1 MSTFKH
7 QKMNSLCRYIT
18 TNGEYIFRLSVPRE
32 LVESISRISRKDT
45 TCSTFKAVTKPPDQ
59 LQEQGKGAAKG
70 REINSSS
77 SAIQSVR
84 VTAVQGD
91 QAMDKDM
98 MILNSSQ

>member
-1 MSTFKH
+1 M
-7 QKMNSLCRYIT
+7 
-18 TNGEYIFRLSVPRE
+18 TNREYIFRLSVPRE

-77 SAIQSVR
+77 SAIQSAR

-91 QAMDKDM
+91 QAMVVCDKDM

>member
-1 MSTFKH
+1 MQEVTIEDIY
-7 QKMNSLCRYIT
+7 LCPSK
-18 TNGEYIFRLSVPRE
+18 FVE
-32 LVESISRISRKDT
+32 LAPRISRKDT

-77 SAIQSVR
+77 SAIQSAR

-91 QAMDKDM
+91 HAMVVCD
-98 MILNSSQ
+98 